1 MSIPVKGTIL
11 SSSPCTLKESSKFLK
26 RFLNSDVLPEEGLLR
41 GYLTSVAS
49 AIEEGVTRHDL
60 DRQRKEAYE
69 RKKFQSQESK
79 GSTPKVEEIQAE
91 PVVNGDKSHNSHSKR
106 KNSDTSRKSSRRGIM
121 ANAGV
126 NAGSLVDTDEAAP
139 PAAREEIVNASDVV
153 TMEDGTE
160 KNKKRSRE
168 KNGQVEEEAEKS
180 PKAAKTETAEV
191 EGDAENAP
199 PLGNAEDEMEDN
211 GDGVEVV
218 EGAIIGDDG
227 TKTKKLKKRKI
238 AMIIA
243 YCGANYQG
251 MQRNPGAIT
260 IEGELEQALYRA
272 GAITKDNFG
281 IPKKI
286 DWMRAARTDK
296 GVSAIG
302 QVVSGQFIIEP
313 EGFVERVNTF
323 LPKDIVVLGYKRV
336 IASFNAKRLCDK
348 RRYEYIIPTYSFD
361 PSQHLDRD
369 TANAVMAEGNETS
382 EGDDTSNKAKDGVE
396 TVVDGEG
403 NSDGPSPVEGRQARS
418 QKVKKKPRNGNLADP
433 IKVKEEA
440 ENGEGISTKV
450 NEETTALEGQKSEA
464 EAEIEPYKFDE
475 AELIRLNRILARY
488 KGTHNYHN
496 FTARTQAEDPSA
508 NRYIISFE
516 ADDVVTV
523 DGIEF
528 VRLHVVGQSFMLH
541 QIRKMVG
548 LAVAIMRGA
557 APVSVMDFALRKDTK
572 FNVPMAPELGLFLEE
587 CYYSSYNQKFKSSHE
602 ELSLNDWS
610 DAVSKFKK
618 SVIYPHIASTETR
631 DKVFPMWLHG
641 INDRHFPDF
650 VAAREGTYKPGNR
663 TAEKAE

>member
-1 MSIPVKGTIL
+1 M
-11 SSSPCTLKESSKFLK
+11 
-26 RFLNSDVLPEEGLLR
+26 
-41 GYLTSVAS
+41 
-49 AIEEGVTRHDL
+49 
-60 DRQRKEAYE
+60 
-69 RKKFQSQESK
+69 
-79 GSTPKVEEIQAE
+79 
-91 PVVNGDKSHNSHSKR
+91 VNGSHKR
-106 KNSDTSRKSSRRGIM
+106 KNGRHLRVVVASVPGNGPDQKSDTGHIM
-121 ANAGV
+121 EIEISKEV
-126 NAGSLVDTDEAAP
+126 QREDSGSMVVPHEPAPSAACD
-139 PAAREEIVNASDVV
+139 EIVDASGAVPMD
-153 TMEDGTE
+153 DDAE
-160 KNKKRSRE
+160 KNRKRGRE
-168 KNGQVEEEAEKS
+168 KEGQVEEKSEKS
-180 PKAAKTETAEV
+180 PKAAKTETPVEDGKKPTPSGNSEV
-191 EGDAENAP
+191 EA
-199 PLGNAEDEMEDN
+199 EDN

-218 EGAIIGDDG
+218 EGAIIGDDK
-227 TKTKKLKKRKI
+227 TKTKRLKKRKI
-238 AMIIA
+238 AMVIA

-281 IPKKI
+281 VPRKI

-296 GVSAIG
+296 GVSAVG

-313 EGFVERVNTF
+313 EGFVERVNSF

-336 IASFNAKRLCDK
+336 TASFNAKRLCDK
-348 RRYEYIIPTYSFD
+348 RRYEYVIPTYCFD
-361 PSQHLDRD
+361 PSKHLDRD
-369 TANAVMAEGNETS
+369 AANAVGAEGNETFMANS
-382 EGDDTSNKAKDGVE
+382 SNEVKGGVE
-396 TVVDGEG
+396 MEKSPLDLKDEQVHEETGKAEDVPADGKAVIHEG
-403 NSDGPSPVEGRQARS
+403 NKEGPSFVGEQAACLGKDEPTNENPANS
-418 QKVKKKPRNGNLADP
+418 
-433 IKVKEEA
+433 IKVNKET
-440 ENGEGISTKV
+440 ENGEGMIRTTG
-450 NEETTALEGQKSEA
+450 NEEVKPLEGPASQDEA
-464 EAEIEPYKFDE
+464 EKEPYKFDE

-488 KGTHNYHN
+488 QGTHNYHN

-508 NRYIISFE
+508 HRYIISFE

-602 ELSLNDWS
+602 EVSLKDFV
-610 DAVSKFKK
+610 DVVREFKK
-618 SVIYPHIASTETR
+618 RVIYPHIATTETR
-631 DKVFPMWLHG
+631 DEVFPLWLHG

-663 TAEKAE
+663 IVGTAA